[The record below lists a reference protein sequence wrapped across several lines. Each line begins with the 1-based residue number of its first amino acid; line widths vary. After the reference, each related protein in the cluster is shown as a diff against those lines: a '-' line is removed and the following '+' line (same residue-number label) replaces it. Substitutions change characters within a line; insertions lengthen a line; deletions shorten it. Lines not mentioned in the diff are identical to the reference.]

1 MRWIGEG
8 IIKKDHTVFYSCQRR
23 PHILKRLYYKPED
36 KTPYRLKQNH
46 PECVDYKSEE
56 RFFNH
61 SIICVHAPTEE
72 RMRKKKI
79 TFLMTQVRPMRSA
92 LGGMSK

>member
-46 PECVDYKSEE
+46 PECVDYD
-56 RFFNH
+56 
-61 SIICVHAPTEE
+61 TEE
-72 RMRKKKI
+72 SFSITVSYVYMPQLRKE
-79 TFLMTQVRPMRSA
+79 
-92 LGGMSK
+92 